1 MKSKSSV
8 ATSAGPLLLATL
20 IIGASAYA
28 AAEVTKYAVHD
39 LSRPRPTVVTPANNV
54 AQPPADAIVLFDGT
68 DLSQWQKG
76 NGADANW
83 MIVDGDYMVV
93 PKKAG
98 GIQTRKSFGSCQL
111 HVEWRTPEGMPPEVK
126 GQSRSNSGV
135 FLMGRYEVQVLD
147 SYTDDNYQTNKT
159 YADGQAG
166 ALYGQ
171 HPPMVNASRPAGQWQ
186 SYDIAFMRPLFDDNG
201 NCIRKAR
208 VTIFQNGVC
217 IHNNLEIEGTA
228 SAFTTTS
235 KSKGRPFTRERP
247 RTASTEKG
255 RSSSRTMATR
265 CASATS
271 GFANCPRSRISSSSA
286 AGPCHSLVSASLPPS
301 PVG

>member
-1 MKSKSSV
+1 MESRPKVVKS
-8 ATSAGPLLLATL
+8 ARLLLLAAV

-28 AAEVTKYAVHD
+28 ATEVTKYGVHD
-39 LSRPRPTVVTPANNV
+39 MNRPRPTVVTPPASIG
-54 AQPPADAIVLFDGT
+54 QPPSDAIVLFNGT
-68 DLSQWQKG
+68 DLAQWQKG

-83 MIVDGDYMVV
+83 MIVDNDYMVV

-111 HVEWRTPEGMPPEVK
+111 HIEWRTPEGVPARVK

-147 SYTDDNYQTNKT
+147 SYTDDNYQSNYT

-186 SYDIAFMRPLFDDNG
+186 SYDIAFMRPLFDSNG

-208 VTIFQNGVC
+208 VTIFHNGVC
-217 IHNNLEIEGTA
+217 IHNNLEIEGTTFHKRKA
-228 SAFTTTS
+228 AYSAHGEGPIQLQDHGNPMCF
-235 KSKGRPFTRERP
+235 RNIWIRELSEEP
-247 RTASTEKG
+247 YLIK
-255 RSSSRTMATR
+255 
-265 CASATS
+265 
-271 GFANCPRSRISSSSA
+271 
-286 AGPCHSLVSASLPPS
+286 
-301 PVG
+301 

>member
-1 MKSKSSV
+1 MKGKANAAKS
-8 ATSAGPLLLATL
+8 GGFFLLALL

-39 LSRPRPTVVTPANNV
+39 MSRPRPAVVTPADEPG
-54 AQPPADAIVLFDGT
+54 QPPADAIVLFDGT
-68 DLSQWQKG
+68 DLSHWQKG

-83 MIVDGDYMVV
+83 MIVDNDYMVV

-111 HVEWRTPEGMPPEVK
+111 HVEWKTPEGMPPEMK
-126 GQSRSNSGV
+126 GQKRSNSGV

-147 SYTDDNYQTNKT
+147 SYTDDNYQTNAT

-171 HPPMVNASRPAGQWQ
+171 HPPMVNVCRPAGQWQ

-201 NCIRKAR
+201 KCIRKAR
-208 VTIFQNGVC
+208 VTILHNGVC
-217 IHNNLEIEGTA
+217 IHNNLEIEGTTFHKRKA
-228 SAFTTTS
+228 AYSPHKEGPISLQDHGNPMCFRNIWI
-235 KSKGRPFTRERP
+235 RP
-247 RTASTEKG
+247 
-255 RSSSRTMATR
+255 
-265 CASATS
+265 
-271 GFANCPRSRISSSSA
+271 
-286 AGPCHSLVSASLPPS
+286 LPEEPYLIK
-301 PVG
+301 